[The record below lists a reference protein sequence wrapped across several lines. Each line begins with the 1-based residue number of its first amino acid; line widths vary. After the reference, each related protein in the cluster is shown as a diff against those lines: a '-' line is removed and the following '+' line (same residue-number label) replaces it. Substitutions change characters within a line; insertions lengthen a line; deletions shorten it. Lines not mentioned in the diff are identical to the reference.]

1 MVDCCCMCRCSG
13 EIVDPL
19 LIHCG
24 EAYQPWSFIFRSF
37 GVSLALPELVIDLLF
52 G

>member
-1 MVDCCCMCRCSG
+1 MVNCCCMCRCSG
-13 EIVDPL
+13 ETVDHF

-37 GVSLALPELVIDLLF
+37 GVSLVLLERVIDLLF